1 MFKTKYYYD
10 KNSLSYRKVEVN
22 KSTQIR
28 NILAFLISSM
38 FFGIMVLLILLKSP
52 LINTPTELTQARE
65 ISNFKLQFN
74 LLNKKIDQLNMVLE
88 DIEQR
93 DNNIYRVLFE
103 TSPIPSDVRKAGFG
117 GINRYENLKGFEN
130 SDLVVETT
138 KKIEILTKQI
148 VIQSKSLDEIERLA
162 SDKEKLLASIPS
174 IQPIKNDD
182 LTRMAS
188 GFGYRT
194 DPFDKSRK
202 MHGGMDFTA
211 PRGTPIYAASDG
223 KIIRADAR
231 SSGYGKHIRID
242 HGFGYVTL
250 YAHLDKYNVK
260 RNQKVKK
267 GDIIGFV
274 GSTGRSQAPHLHY
287 EVRKD
292 GKKYNPINFYYGD
305 LSPDEFDA
313 LLKLAQSRKPIPR
326 LMHVNLPEKLYY
338 TIGEVSKAF
347 NVNSSLI
354 RFWEKEFEILKPKKN
369 SNGTR
374 RYSSIDIENFQTIH
388 HLVKEKGIYP

>member
-1 MFKTKYYYD
+1 
-10 KNSLSYRKVEVN
+10 
-22 KSTQIR
+22 
-28 NILAFLISSM
+28 
-38 FFGIMVLLILLKSP
+38 
-52 LINTPTELTQARE
+52 
-65 ISNFKLQFN
+65 
-74 LLNKKIDQLNMVLE
+74 MVLE

-313 LLKLAQSRKPIPR
+313 LLKLANQENQS
-326 LMHVNLPEKLYY
+326 L
-338 TIGEVSKAF
+338 
-347 NVNSSLI
+347 
-354 RFWEKEFEILKPKKN
+354 
-369 SNGTR
+369 
-374 RYSSIDIENFQTIH
+374 D
-388 HLVKEKGIYP
+388 

>member
-10 KNSLSYRKVEVN
+10 QKTLSYRKFKN
-22 KSTQIR
+22 DRSTQLRSIF
-28 NILAFLISSM
+28 AFLLSSM
-38 FFGIMVLLILLKSP
+38 FFGVIALLFLLKSP
-52 LINTPTELTQARE
+52 LLNTPTELSQARE
-65 ISNFKLQFN
+65 ISNFKLQFSI
-74 LLNKKIDQLNMVLE
+74 LNKKINQLNLVLE
-88 DIEQR
+88 NIEER

-103 TSPIPSDVRKAGFG
+103 TNPIPNEVRKAGFG
-117 GINRYENLKGFEN
+117 GINRYENLEGFEN

-162 SDKEKLLASIPS
+162 SDKEKLLSAIPS
-174 IQPIKNDD
+174 IQPIKNND

-211 PRGTPIYAASDG
+211 PRNTPIYAASDG
-223 KIIRADAR
+223 IVVRADSR
-231 SSGYGKHIRID
+231 SSGYGKHIRIK

-250 YAHLDKYNVK
+250 YAHLNKYNVK

-292 GKKYNPINFYYGD
+292 GRKINPINFYYGD

-313 LLKLAQSRKPIPR
+313 LLKLASQENQS
-326 LMHVNLPEKLYY
+326 L
-338 TIGEVSKAF
+338 
-347 NVNSSLI
+347 
-354 RFWEKEFEILKPKKN
+354 
-369 SNGTR
+369 
-374 RYSSIDIENFQTIH
+374 D
-388 HLVKEKGIYP
+388 

>member
-74 LLNKKIDQLNMVLE
+74 LLNKKIDQLNIVLE

-250 YAHLDKYNVK
+250 YAHLNKYNVK
-260 RNQKVKK
+260 RNQMVKK

-313 LLKLAQSRKPIPR
+313 LLKLANQENQS
-326 LMHVNLPEKLYY
+326 L
-338 TIGEVSKAF
+338 
-347 NVNSSLI
+347 
-354 RFWEKEFEILKPKKN
+354 
-369 SNGTR
+369 
-374 RYSSIDIENFQTIH
+374 D
-388 HLVKEKGIYP
+388 

>member
-38 FFGIMVLLILLKSP
+38 FFGIMVLLILLKST
-52 LINTPTELTQARE
+52 LVNTPTELTQARE

-74 LLNKKIDQLNMVLE
+74 LLNKKIDQLNIVLE

-103 TSPIPSDVRKAGFG
+103 TNPIPSDVRKAGFG

-250 YAHLDKYNVK
+250 YAHLNKYNVK
-260 RNQKVKK
+260 RNQMVKK

-313 LLKLAQSRKPIPR
+313 LLKLANQENQS
-326 LMHVNLPEKLYY
+326 L
-338 TIGEVSKAF
+338 
-347 NVNSSLI
+347 
-354 RFWEKEFEILKPKKN
+354 
-369 SNGTR
+369 
-374 RYSSIDIENFQTIH
+374 D
-388 HLVKEKGIYP
+388 

>member
-10 KNSLSYRKVEVN
+10 QKTLSYRKVEIN
-22 KSTQIR
+22 RSAQFR
-28 NILAFLISSM
+28 NILAFLLSSM
-38 FFGIMVLLILLKSP
+38 FFGVMVLLILLRSP
-52 LINTPTELTQARE
+52 AINTPTELAQARE
-65 ISNFKLQFN
+65 ISNYKLQFD
-74 LLNKKIDQLNMVLE
+74 LLNKKINKLNLVLE

-103 TSPIPSDVRKAGFG
+103 TNPIPSEVRKAGFG
-117 GINRYENLKGFEN
+117 GVNRYESLEGFEN
-130 SDLVVETT
+130 SDLVIETT

-162 SDKEKLLASIPS
+162 SDKEKLLSSIPS
-174 IQPIKNDD
+174 IQPIKNND

-202 MHGGMDFTA
+202 MHFGMDFTA

-223 KIIRADAR
+223 KVTRADSR

-250 YAHLDKYNVK
+250 YAHLNKYNVK

-267 GDIIGFV
+267 GDVIGYV

-292 GKKYNPINFYYGD
+292 GKKYNPINFYYGN
-305 LSPDEFDA
+305 LTPKEFNE
-313 LLKLAQSRKPIPR
+313 LLKLSNQENQS
-326 LMHVNLPEKLYY
+326 L
-338 TIGEVSKAF
+338 
-347 NVNSSLI
+347 
-354 RFWEKEFEILKPKKN
+354 
-369 SNGTR
+369 
-374 RYSSIDIENFQTIH
+374 D
-388 HLVKEKGIYP
+388 